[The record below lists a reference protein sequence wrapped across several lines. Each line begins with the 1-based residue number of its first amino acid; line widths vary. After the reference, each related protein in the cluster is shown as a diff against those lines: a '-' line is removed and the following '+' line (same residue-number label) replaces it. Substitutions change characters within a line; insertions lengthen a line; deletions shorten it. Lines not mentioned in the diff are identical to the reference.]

1 MNLIVDLDDTLVYT
15 TFLNNDAYNFA
26 LEKCGYP
33 RLDCR
38 GRITR
43 KNLFNVKYEDLQK
56 IIKTKQDYFSL
67 KWLPYRTILNT
78 QLLDKVKQN
87 GTDKTFLWTK
97 ANQKRVQD
105 ILGYFNLTKYFKAV
119 IHDDKAH
126 FLNSVIKFQE
136 TFVDDTMVIY
146 ENESKNISSVNYKII
161 DEIKNSL
168 FDVKGYL
175 IKI

>member
-26 LEKCGYP
+26 LEKYGYP
-33 RLDCR
+33 RLDCKN
-38 GRITR
+38 RITR
-43 KNLFNVKYEDLQK
+43 KNLFNVKREDLQK
-56 IIKTKQDYFSL
+56 IIQTKQEYFSL

-105 ILGYFNLTKYFKAV
+105 ILGYFNLTKYFKAI
-119 IHDDKAH
+119 IHDDKAN
-126 FLNSVIKFQE
+126 FLNSVIKFQK

-161 DEIKNSL
+161 DEIKNNL

-175 IKI
+175 IEI